1 MWETLKTVL
10 LDVITFVG
18 QVLSALFG
26 TPADG
31 AESYVG
37 AWAEIQ
43 EFAVLGIAISVI
55 LVATKIYRKVCWGS

>member
-1 MWETLKTVL
+1 MWATLKTVL
-10 LDVITFVG
+10 LDVIIFVG

-26 TPADG
+26 TPAEG

-37 AWAEIQ
+37 AWADLQ

-55 LVATKIYRKVCWGS
+55 LVSTKIYRKVSWGA